1 MTNCMNSSFKCC
13 SLFGIEIHIH
23 ILMPLFFVGTF
34 LVWMPMML
42 QDTGN
47 AAWYVV
53 LVCLFNVS
61 LWETV
66 LIHELGH
73 CLAGHLVGG
82 HTDKVLLWP
91 LGGLAFTQFGAL

>member
-1 MTNCMNSSFKCC
+1 M
-13 SLFGIEIHIH
+13 I
-23 ILMPLFFVGTF
+23 
-34 LVWMPMML
+34 L
-42 QDTGN
+42 QDKDN
-47 AAWYVV
+47 AGWYIM

-73 CLAGHLVGG
+73 CFAGYLVGG

-91 LGGLAFTQFGAL
+91 LGGLAFTQFCKLTEL